1 VPLSDLPKKAGYDF
15 DSSGYREKR
24 ARELGR
30 KR

>member
-1 VPLSDLPKKAGYDF
+1 LSEMPKKAGYDF
-15 DSSGYREKR
+15 DASGYREKR